1 MKQPTQ
7 FSAQMGLPFGHNR
20 HRLLIVSLREGV
32 MKTLMGVVLFGPLFL
47 IGCSTNPHAI
57 PPASKAQATTAHT
70 KPAPHLSEALT
81 GFDNWS
87 NAVVDDQTHRSD
99 QANFEQFEAISDGLG
114 PLFNA
119 QSCRECHQS
128 PVTGGVSQ
136 VTELRVGHKSSD
148 GKFQSAEISI
158 NHGSE
163 IIKGRSLVNQRT
175 ICPNAVFPSVEIQER
190 VPDSETIRTFRTSL
204 GILGDGFV
212 EAVDDST
219 LIALSNRQCRQDAN
233 ICGLIVRV
241 PILESP
247 GETRVGRFGWKSQ
260 HASLLSFSGDAY
272 LNEIGITNRLFPD
285 EVTDLC
291 NTAAEPNDRAGA
303 DGLADIDRFARFIRA
318 TKAPARDAQQAGSA
332 TAKAGETLFAKIGC
346 DICHAPTLTTA
357 ASGTVINGGKFTIPD
372 ALGSKTF
379 HPYSDY
385 LLHDIGT
392 GDGIVVA
399 MQEHYG
405 KRMYETQWRDLSLEA
420 YQATANR
427 MRTAPLWGV
436 RMQPMLMHD
445 GASLTF
451 RDAILR
457 HRGEA
462 SNVTEHFENLSEADQ
477 SAIIEFLKSL

>member
-1 MKQPTQ
+1 
-7 FSAQMGLPFGHNR
+7 
-20 HRLLIVSLREGV
+20 
-32 MKTLMGVVLFGPLFL
+32 MKTSMGVALFGLTL
-47 IGCSTNPHAI
+47 LLVGCSTNPREI
-57 PPASKAQATTAHT
+57 PAASTAHAN
-70 KPAPHLSEALT
+70 PSPHLSEAPT
-81 GFDNWS
+81 GFDNNS

-136 VTELRVGHKSSD
+136 VTELRVGHKSPD
-148 GKFQSAEISI
+148 GKFQSAEIPI
-158 NHGSE
+158 NRGSD
-163 IIKGRSLVNQRT
+163 IIKGRSLVNQRA
-175 ICPNAVFPSVEIQER
+175 ICPNAAFPTVEIQEH
-190 VPDSETIRTFRTSL
+190 VPDSETIRTLRTSL
-204 GILGDGFV
+204 GVLGDGFV

-219 LIALSNRQCRQDAN
+219 LITTSNRQCKQN
-233 ICGLIVRV
+233 GKICGLVVRV
-241 PILESP
+241 PVLESP

-285 EVTDLC
+285 EVTNLC
-291 NTAAEPNDRAGA
+291 NTVAEPNDRAGA

-318 TKAPARDAQQAGSA
+318 TKAPARDAQQAGSPS
-332 TAKAGETLFAKIGC
+332 AKAGETLFAKIGC
-346 DICHAPTLTTA
+346 DTCHVSTLTTA
-357 ASGTVINGGKFTIPD
+357 APGTVINGGKFTIPE

-379 HPYSDY
+379 HPYSDF

-399 MQEHYG
+399 MEEHYG
-405 KRMYETQWRDLSLEA
+405 KHVYQTQWSDLSLEA
-420 YQATANR
+420 FQAAANR
-427 MRTAPLWGV
+427 IRTAPLWGV

-445 GASLTF
+445 GKSLTF

-457 HRGEA
+457 HGGEA
-462 SNVTEHFENLSEADQ
+462 SGVTAHFENLSKAEQDM
-477 SAIIEFLKSL
+477 IIEFLKSL

>member
-1 MKQPTQ
+1 
-7 FSAQMGLPFGHNR
+7 
-20 HRLLIVSLREGV
+20 
-32 MKTLMGVVLFGPLFL
+32 MKTLMGVALFGLTLL
-47 IGCSTNPHAI
+47 IACSTNPRAI
-57 PPASKAQATTAHT
+57 PASPTAHS
-70 KPAPHLSEALT
+70 KIAPHLFEAPA
-81 GFDNWS
+81 GFDNKS
-87 NAVVDDQTHRSD
+87 NAVIDDQTHQSD
-99 QANFEQFEAISDGLG
+99 QANFEHVEVVSDGLG
-114 PLFNA
+114 PLYNA

-136 VTELRVGHKSSD
+136 VTELRVGHKGRD
-148 GKFQSAEISI
+148 GKFENAEIPI

-163 IIKGRSLVNQRT
+163 IIKGRSLVNQRA
-175 ICPNAVFPSVEIQER
+175 ICPNAAFPTVEILER

-204 GILGDGFV
+204 GLLGDGFV

-219 LIALSNRQCRQDAN
+219 LINISNRQCKQDHGK

-260 HASLLSFSGDAY
+260 HASLLSFAGDAY

-285 EVTDLC
+285 EVTNLC
-291 NTAAEPNDRAGA
+291 NTAAEPNDKAGA

-318 TKAPARDAQQAGSA
+318 TKAPARDAQQAGAA

-346 DICHAPTLTTA
+346 DICHVPKLTTA
-357 ASGTVINGGKFTIPD
+357 AQGTVINGGSFTIPE

-379 HPYSDY
+379 YPYSDF

-399 MQEHYG
+399 VEEHYG
-405 KRMYETQWRDLSLEA
+405 KGMYQTRWRDLSLEA
-420 YQATANR
+420 FQATANR

-436 RMQPMLMHD
+436 RMQTLLMHD

-462 SNVTEHFENLSEADQ
+462 GEVTGRFEKLSAVDQ
-477 SAIIEFLKSL
+477 DAIIEFLKSL

>member
-1 MKQPTQ
+1 
-7 FSAQMGLPFGHNR
+7 
-20 HRLLIVSLREGV
+20 
-32 MKTLMGVVLFGPLFL
+32 LFGPTLFF
-47 IGCSTNPHAI
+47 IACSTNPQAI
-57 PPASKAQATTAHT
+57 PPVSKAQATTAHT
-70 KPAPHLSEALT
+70 KLAPHLSEAPT
-81 GFDNWS
+81 GFDNRS

-99 QANFEQFEAISDGLG
+99 QANFEQFETVSDGLG

-136 VTELRVGHKSSD
+136 VTELRVGHKSPD
-148 GKFQSAEISI
+148 GKFQNAEISI

-163 IIKGRSLVNQRT
+163 IIKGRSLVNQRA
-175 ICPNAVFPSVEIQER
+175 ICPNADFPSVEIQEH

-219 LIALSNRQCRQDAN
+219 LIALSNGQCRQDGK

-291 NTAAEPNDRAGA
+291 NTVAEPNDRVGA

-346 DICHAPTLTTA
+346 NICHVPTLTTA
-357 ASGTVINGGKFTIPD
+357 ASGTVINGGKFTIPE

-379 HPYSDY
+379 HPYSDF

-399 MQEHYG
+399 IQEHYG
-405 KRMYETQWRDLSLEA
+405 KRMHQTQWRDLSLEA

-451 RDAILR
+451 HDAILR

-462 SNVTEHFENLSEADQ
+462 SNVTERFEKLSKADQ
-477 SAIIEFLKSL
+477 NAIIEFLKSL

>member
-1 MKQPTQ
+1 
-7 FSAQMGLPFGHNR
+7 
-20 HRLLIVSLREGV
+20 
-32 MKTLMGVVLFGPLFL
+32 MKTLMGVVLLGPTLFL
-47 IGCSTNPHAI
+47 IACSTNPHAI
-57 PPASKAQATTAHT
+57 PPASKAQATTAQT
-70 KPAPHLSEALT
+70 KPAPHLPEAPT
-81 GFDNWS
+81 GFDNRS

-136 VTELRVGHKSSD
+136 VTELRVGHKSPD
-148 GKFQSAEISI
+148 GKFQNAEIPI

-163 IIKGRSLVNQRT
+163 IIKGRSLVNQRA
-175 ICPNAVFPSVEIQER
+175 ICPNAAFPSAEIQER
-190 VPDSETIRTFRTSL
+190 VPESETIRTFRTSL

-219 LIALSNRQCRQDAN
+219 LITLSNRQCRQDSK

-247 GETRVGRFGWKSQ
+247 GETRVGRFGWKNQ

-291 NTAAEPNDRAGA
+291 NTVSEPNDRAGA

-318 TKAPARDAQQAGSA
+318 TKSPARDAQQAGSA
-332 TAKAGETLFAKIGC
+332 AAKAGETLFAKVGC
-346 DICHAPTLTTA
+346 DICHVSTLTTA
-357 ASGTVINGGKFTIPD
+357 ASGTVINGGKYTIPD

-379 HPYSDY
+379 HPYSDF

-405 KRMYETQWRDLSLEA
+405 KRMYQTQWKDLSLELN
-420 YQATANR
+420 QATANR

-436 RMQPMLMHD
+436 RVQPMLMHD

-462 SNVTEHFENLSEADQ
+462 SNVTERFENLSEADQ

>member
-1 MKQPTQ
+1 MK
-7 FSAQMGLPFGHNR
+7 
-20 HRLLIVSLREGV
+20 SLVGV
-32 MKTLMGVVLFGPLFL
+32 ALFGLALFL
-47 IGCSTNPHAI
+47 IACSTNPRAI
-57 PPASKAQATTAHT
+57 PAASTANA
-70 KPAPHLSEALT
+70 KLAPLLFEAPT
-81 GFDNWS
+81 GFDNKS
-87 NAVVDDQTHRSD
+87 NGVVDDQTHRSD
-99 QANFEQFEAISDGLG
+99 QAKFEQFEAISDGLG

-136 VTELRVGHKSSD
+136 VTELRVGHKSPD
-148 GKFQSAEISI
+148 GKFQNAEIPI

-163 IIKGRSLVNQRT
+163 IIKGRSLVNQRA
-175 ICPNAVFPSVEIQER
+175 ICPNAAFPNVEIQER

-219 LIALSNRQCRQDAN
+219 LINMSNRQCKQDGK
-233 ICGLIVRV
+233 ICGLIVSV
-241 PILESP
+241 PVLEAP

-285 EVTDLC
+285 EVTNLC
-291 NTAAEPNDRAGA
+291 NTVAEPNDRAGA

-318 TKAPARDAQQAGSA
+318 TKAPARDAQQAGASA
-332 TAKAGETLFAKIGC
+332 VKAGETLFAKIGC
-346 DICHAPTLTTA
+346 DICHVPTLTTA
-357 ASGTVINGGKFTIPD
+357 APGTEINGGKFTIPE

-379 HPYSDY
+379 HPYSDF

-399 MQEHYG
+399 IEEHYG
-405 KRMYETQWRDLSLEA
+405 KRMHQTRWSDLSLDA
-420 YQATANR
+420 FQATANR
-427 MRTAPLWGV
+427 IRTAPLWGV
-436 RMQPMLMHD
+436 RMQPLLMHD
-445 GASLTF
+445 GMSMTF

-462 SNVTEHFENLSEADQ
+462 SSVTARFEKLSKADQ
-477 SAIIEFLKSL
+477 DAIIEFLKSL

>member
-1 MKQPTQ
+1 
-7 FSAQMGLPFGHNR
+7 
-20 HRLLIVSLREGV
+20 
-32 MKTLMGVVLFGPLFL
+32 MKTLMGVVLLGPTLFL
-47 IGCSTNPHAI
+47 IACSTNPHAI
-57 PPASKAQATTAHT
+57 PPASKAQATTAQT
-70 KPAPHLSEALT
+70 KPAPHLPEAPT
-81 GFDNWS
+81 GFDNRS

-136 VTELRVGHKSSD
+136 VTELRVGHKSPD
-148 GKFQSAEISI
+148 GKFQNAEIPI

-163 IIKGRSLVNQRT
+163 IIKGRSLVNQRA
-175 ICPNAVFPSVEIQER
+175 ICPNAAFPSVEIQER
-190 VPDSETIRTFRTSL
+190 VPDSETIRTFRTSV

-219 LIALSNRQCRQDAN
+219 LITLSNRQCRQDGK

-247 GETRVGRFGWKSQ
+247 GETRVGRFGWKNQ
-260 HASLLSFSGDAY
+260 HGSLLSFSGDAY

-291 NTAAEPNDRAGA
+291 NTVAEPNDRAGA

-332 TAKAGETLFAKIGC
+332 TAKAGETLFAKVGC
-346 DICHAPTLTTA
+346 DICHVSTLTTA
-357 ASGTVINGGKFTIPD
+357 ASGTVINGGKYTIPD

-379 HPYSDY
+379 HPYSDF

-405 KRMYETQWRDLSLEA
+405 KRMYQTQWKDLSLELN
-420 YQATANR
+420 QATANR

-436 RMQPMLMHD
+436 RVQPMLMHD

-462 SNVTEHFENLSEADQ
+462 SNVTERFENLSEADQ

>member
-1 MKQPTQ
+1 
-7 FSAQMGLPFGHNR
+7 
-20 HRLLIVSLREGV
+20 
-32 MKTLMGVVLFGPLFL
+32 MKTLIGVAVLGLTFFL
-47 IGCSTNPHAI
+47 VSCSTNPRAI
-57 PPASKAQATTAHT
+57 PAASKAHATTAHAT
-70 KPAPHLSEALT
+70 TAHAKLASHPSEAPT
-81 GFDNWS
+81 GFDNQS
-87 NAVVDDQTHRSD
+87 NAVVDDQTHRTD
-99 QANFEQFEAISDGLG
+99 QANFEQFEAVSDGLG

-128 PVTGGVSQ
+128 PVTGGASQ
-136 VTELRVGHKSSD
+136 VMELRVGHKSPD
-148 GKFQSAEISI
+148 GKFQNAEIPI

-163 IIKGRSLVNQRT
+163 IIKGRSLVNQRA
-175 ICPNAVFPSVEIQER
+175 ICPNAAFPDFEIQER

-204 GILGDGFV
+204 SILGDGFV
-212 EAVDDST
+212 EAIDDST
-219 LIALSNRQCRQDAN
+219 LIGISNTQCKQDGK

-272 LNEIGITNRLFPD
+272 LNEIGITNRLFPE
-285 EVTDLC
+285 EVTNLC
-291 NTAAEPNDRAGA
+291 NTVAEPNDRAGA
-303 DGLADIDRFARFIRA
+303 DGLADIDRFARFMRA
-318 TKAPARDAQQAGSA
+318 TKAPARDAQQAAAPRS
-332 TAKAGETLFAKIGC
+332 KAGETLFAKIGC
-346 DICHAPTLTTA
+346 DVCHVPTLTTA
-357 ASGTVINGGKFTIPD
+357 APGTVINGGKFTIPD

-379 HPYSDY
+379 HPYSDF

-399 MQEHYG
+399 MEEHYG
-405 KRMYETQWRDLSLEA
+405 KRMYQTQWRDLSLEA

-427 MRTAPLWGV
+427 IRTAPLWGV

-445 GASLTF
+445 GASHTF

-462 SNVTEHFENLSEADQ
+462 SGVTAHFEKLSDADQ
-477 SAIIEFLKSL
+477 AAIIEFLKSL

>member
-1 MKQPTQ
+1 
-7 FSAQMGLPFGHNR
+7 
-20 HRLLIVSLREGV
+20 
-32 MKTLMGVVLFGPLFL
+32 MKTSMGVALIGLTLLL
-47 IGCSTNPHAI
+47 IGCSTNPREV
-57 PPASKAQATTAHT
+57 PAASAMHSKL
-70 KPAPHLSEALT
+70 APRLSEAPT
-81 GFDNWS
+81 GYDNNS
-87 NAVVDDQTHRSD
+87 NAVVDDQTHQSD
-99 QANFEQFEAISDGLG
+99 EAKFAEFATISDGLG

-136 VTELRVGHKSSD
+136 VTELRVGHKGPD
-148 GKFQSAEISI
+148 GKFRNSEIPI

-163 IIKGRSLVNQRT
+163 IIKGRSLVNQRA
-175 ICPNAVFPSVEIQER
+175 ICPNGASPAVEIQER
-190 VPDSETIRTFRTSL
+190 VPDSETIRTIRTSL
-204 GILGDGFV
+204 GTLGDGFV

-219 LIALSNRQCRQDAN
+219 LIDISNRQCKQDRGK
-233 ICGLIVRV
+233 ICGLVVRV

-285 EVTDLC
+285 EVTNLC
-291 NTAAEPNDRAGA
+291 NTVAEPNDRAGA
-303 DGLADIDRFARFIRA
+303 DGLTDIDRFARFMRA
-318 TKAPARDAQQAGSA
+318 TKAPARDAQQAGSPS
-332 TAKAGETLFAKIGC
+332 AKVGETLFAKIGC
-346 DICHAPTLTTA
+346 DTCHVPTLTTA
-357 ASGTVINGGKFTIPD
+357 APGTVINGGKFTIPE

-379 HPYSDY
+379 HPYSDF

-399 MQEHYG
+399 MEEHYG
-405 KRMYETQWRDLSLEA
+405 KRMYQTQWRDFSLEA

-427 MRTAPLWGV
+427 IRTAPLWGV

-445 GASLTF
+445 GTSLTF

-457 HRGEA
+457 HGGEA
-462 SNVTEHFENLSEADQ
+462 SGVTAHFENLSKADQ
-477 SAIIEFLKSL
+477 EAIIEFLKSL